1 MVEIYRTKI
10 GKIRRL
16 DYRRIYGMC
25 QRIYKNIRSKSKR
38 RPYVRSRFFDNEKI
52 FLELFWV
59 HLYDKNKKERIS
71 RLQYFLI
78 ALDLLKNSRCK
89 PTSKENVNNK
99 SELLHRFYGVT
110 SQGEEFFVQIKEN
123 KHSGQKYFMSVFPV
137 KLKKLRQV

>member
-10 GKIRRL
+10 GKIPRL
-16 DYRRIYGMC
+16 DYRRIYEMC

-99 SELLHRFYGVT
+99 AELLHRFYGVT
-110 SQGEEFFVQIKEN
+110 PQGEEFFVQIKEN

-137 KLKKLRQV
+137 K